1 MATQHSTIHK
11 LKAAGILI
19 TLGIIFGDIG
29 TSPLYVMSAIVGKGP
44 IKEDIVLG
52 GLSCIFWTL
61 TILTTFKYVLL
72 TLQADNRGEGGTF
85 ALYALVRRRSK
96 FLFYAALIGGSALLA
111 DSIITPPISV
121 SSAIQGLHAV
131 PALDNVDI
139 PIKPIVISIIVLLF
153 VIQGFGTNMMGNAF
167 GPIMLVWFIMLA
179 TLGFVQILDNP
190 FVFKALNPQYAYDL
204 LVNHPHGF
212 WLLGS
217 IFLCATGVEALYSD
231 LGHCGRQNIRVSWI
245 FVKIAL
251 VLNYFG
257 QGAWLMTQQGKS
269 LDADLTP
276 FYGIMPEW
284 FLIYGIGI
292 ATLATIIA
300 SQAMISGAF
309 TLISEAIRLNMWP
322 KVKINYPTN
331 LKGQI
336 YVPSINWLLMVGC
349 IGIVLYFEDSHEMEA
364 AYGMAINLTMLMT
377 TVMLSFYLLYIKKI
391 PFVWVALF
399 FMIYFAIEACFLI
412 ANMSKFMHG
421 GYITVLISGGVGFVM
436 YAWFRARKIKNRLTE
451 FVKLDDYFPLIQE
464 LSNDMSIPKYATHL
478 VYLTGAYNPREIESK
493 IIYSIF
499 QKQPKRADIYWF
511 LHIDVLDDPYTMEY
525 KVNMLLPHDVIR
537 IDFRL
542 GFRIEHRINLFFR
555 KVVEDLVKHKEVDF
569 TSRYTSL
576 NKRNVIGDFRFVVLE
591 KHLSH
596 DNDLT
601 PGEKLVMHAYF
612 LLKDISLTEQSAFG
626 LDTSSVT
633 IEKVPL
639 VISPVENFQLKR
651 IL

>member
-1 MATQHSTIHK
+1 MASQHSTSTIHR
-11 LKAAGILI
+11 LRGAGLLI

-29 TSPLYVMSAIVGKGP
+29 TSPLYVMDAIIGHGK
-44 IKEDIVLG
+44 IEEAVVLG
-52 GLSCIFWTL
+52 ALSCIFWTL
-61 TILTTFKYVLL
+61 TILTTFKYVMLVL
-72 TLQADNRGEGGTF
+72 MADNRGEGGTF

-121 SSAIQGLHAV
+121 SAAVEGLTAIDDQ
-131 PALDNVDI
+131 I
-139 PIKPIVISIIVLLF
+139 PIKPIVISILVLLF
-153 VIQGFGTNMMGNAF
+153 VVQGFGTNIMGNAF
-167 GPIMLVWFIMLA
+167 GPIMMVWFVMLA
-179 TLGFVQILDNP
+179 ALGVKEIVLNP
-190 FVFKALNPQYAYDL
+190 EVFKAINPYYAYNL
-204 LVNHPHGF
+204 LVNHKEGF

-217 IFLCATGVEALYSD
+217 VFLCATGVEALYSD
-231 LGHCGRQNIRVSWI
+231 LGHCGRPNIRVSWI
-245 FVKIAL
+245 FVKITL
-251 VLNYFG
+251 LLNYFG
-257 QGAWLMTQQGKS
+257 QGAWLISHQNAS
-269 LDADLTP
+269 LETLTP
-276 FYGIMPEW
+276 FYSLMPSW
-284 FLIYGIGI
+284 FLPYGITI

-336 YVPSINWLLMVGC
+336 YVPSINWLLLLGC
-349 IGIVLYFEDSHEMEA
+349 IGIVLFFKDAEEMEA
-364 AYGMAINLTMLMT
+364 AYGLAINLTMLMT
-377 TVMLSFYLLYIKKI
+377 TVMFSFYLFYIKKV
-391 PFVWVALF
+391 PFLWVFFFFVIYLALEG
-399 FMIYFAIEACFLI
+399 AFLI
-412 ANMSKFMHG
+412 ANLSKFMHG
-421 GYITVLISGGVGFVM
+421 GFITVLISGGVGFVM

-451 FVKLDDYFPLIQE
+451 YVKVDEYFPLIQE
-464 LSNDMSIPKYATHL
+464 LSNDLSVPKYATHL

-499 QKQPKRADIYWF
+499 QKQPKRADIYWL
-511 LHIDVLDDPYTMEY
+511 LHIDVMDDPYTMEY

-537 IDFRL
+537 VDFRL
-542 GFRIEHRINLFFR
+542 GFRIEHKINLFFR
-555 KVVEDLVKHKEVDF
+555 KVVEDLVKNKEVDF

-596 DNDLT
+596 ENAL
-601 PGEKLVMHAYF
+601 PHAEKLVMNAYF
-612 LLKDISLTEQSAFG
+612 ILKDISLSEQSAFG

-639 VISPVENFQLKR
+639 VIAPIEDFQLKR
-651 IL
+651 IY